1 MTDLPWQGDA
11 CSLVDAFRRGERSP
25 VDELTATLA
34 AIDSSSLNAF
44 SYLEPESAMGAA
56 KTANV
61 LLPFGGV
68 PMGIK
73 ELQNV
78 AGWPATE
85 ASFPLKDRKAEVD
98 GTMISRLRASGAV
111 LAGLTTASEFGGVN
125 LTRTVLN
132 GATLNPWQNDRTP
145 GGSSGG
151 AAAAV
156 SGGLITIGT
165 AGDGGGSTRIPA
177 GFCGLVGLKGT
188 YGRIPKGPSAEFGNL
203 TAVSG
208 SVNRSVRDAARFLDV
223 TNGFDPGDPLSL
235 LKVEGYEAGLGTYAD
250 ELRGLRV
257 AVLWD
262 FGGAYVV
269 PSAVNQTQ
277 PLVDALFKEYQ
288 WKQKDV
294 AVSFPNMGTA
304 WSLSGMLDIISAL
317 GDLWPSC
324 ADDLTPEM
332 RYAMQWA
339 EGKWNADAANR
350 VNHRRVQHNDA
361 MAKMFSE
368 VDLVLTATNPDIAF
382 GAQGPLP
389 SVFGGKEVGG
399 WNNGRLTAPSNLYG
413 NPAISIPAGCVDGL
427 PVGLQVIAL
436 HHREPWLL
444 DIALT
449 AERLQPWPLTA
460 EPLAAG

>member
-1 MTDLPWQGDA
+1 MSDLPWQGDA
-11 CSLVDAFRRGERSP
+11 CSLVDAFRKGERSP
-25 VDELTATLA
+25 AEELRATFS
-34 AIDSSSLNAF
+34 AIERSSLNAF
-44 SYLEPESAMGAA
+44 SYLEPESALAA
-56 KTANV
+56 AQTADV
-61 LLPFGGV
+61 QLPFGGV

-73 ELQNV
+73 ELQDV
-78 AGWPATE
+78 VGWPATE
-85 ASFPLKDRKAEVD
+85 ASLPLKGHRANHD
-98 GTMISRLRASGAV
+98 GTMISRLRNAGAV

-132 GATLNPWQNDRTP
+132 GATHNPWQHGRTP

-156 SGGLITIGT
+156 AGGIITVGT

-188 YGRIPKGPSAEFGNL
+188 YGRIPKGPSASIGNL

-223 TNGFDPGDPLSL
+223 TNGHDSYDPLSL
-235 LKVEGYEAGLGTYAD
+235 PRVEGYEAGLGSYAD
-250 ELRGLRV
+250 QLRGKRV

-269 PSAVNQTQ
+269 PSSITQIQPMVDTLARTFHWHAV
-277 PLVDALFKEYQ
+277 
-288 WKQKDV
+288 DV
-294 AVSFPNMGTA
+294 ECKLPNMGTA

-317 GDLWPSC
+317 GDAWPAC

-332 RYAMQWA
+332 RFGLQWA

-350 VNHRRVQHNDA
+350 VHKRRIEHNDA
-361 MAKMFSE
+361 MAEIFSQ
-368 VDLVLTATNPDIAF
+368 VDLVLTATNPDVAF
-382 GAQGPLP
+382 DAQGPLP

-427 PVGLQVIAL
+427 PVGLQVIAR
-436 HHREPWLL
+436 HHQEPLLL
-444 DIALT
+444 DVAF
-449 AERLQPWPLTA
+449 AVERLQPWPLVA
-460 EPLAAG
+460 PSSPA